1 VRRLGGSAALRYS
14 GVATSLSIRFDVW
27 VAALGSGYGP
37 HSLFVTWADRMIDR
51 DAHQPRWV
59 LDLSLSKD
67 AKDAERVLRLEWAR
81 QSEFPANEAPALN
94 EPGNLHVGFLYLR
107 FGNGS
112 LSMAELLSRAGIYTD
127 GHGYDCVDEE
137 CEAFFY
143 LLNEIDGG
151 GPTIKSDRPL
161 AERVDELFAP
171 FASAARATLP
181 QLPGDPA
188 AE

>member
-1 VRRLGGSAALRYS
+1 M
-14 GVATSLSIRFDVW
+14 ATSLSIHFDAW
-27 VAALGSGYGP
+27 VAALGSGYAT
-37 HSLFVTWADRMIDR
+37 HSRFVNWADQMIDH

-67 AKDAERVLRLEWAR
+67 GKEAERVLRIEWSR

-107 FGNGS
+107 FKDGS
-112 LSMAELLSRAGIYTD
+112 LSMAELLKRAGMYTD
-127 GHGYDCVDEE
+127 GQGYDRVDEE

-171 FASAARATLP
+171 FASAARAALP
-181 QLPGDPA
+181 LLPGAPA